1 MHKFKRI
8 FMNEVDAG
16 SGNGAQPAPAT
27 PAQPAAQP
35 ASEAPSIDA
44 IKSTV
49 GEMLAGFRAELTT
62 WKNGFFADARK
73 AGVLK
78 KEEGP
83 PPSTPAP
90 QPAAAPAPT
99 GLTAADV
106 QQMLERDRVLTRA
119 EIEHKLTP
127 AQAKRMRAML
137 EAERPDDV
145 SGWVSAFMTDMGLVR
160 TQDQQPPV
168 TPQQPAVQPNTAP
181 VSDKGSPAPGT
192 ASSWQRELAER
203 PLSMS
208 AAARAAMD
216 AELGERVARQ
226 KRIDAARALHGNT
239 LRVTPK

>member
-1 MHKFKRI
+1 MYKSKRI
-8 FMNEVDAG
+8 FMSEVDA
-16 SGNGAQPAPAT
+16 SPGNGAPAASPQPAGPNAAPTAPAPEPTIT
-27 PAQPAAQP
+27 PDQVKSWI
-35 ASEAPSIDA
+35 SEAL
-44 IKSTV
+44 
-49 GEMLAGFRAELTT
+49 GGF
-62 WKNGFFADARK
+62 KNEFFANARR
-73 AGVLK
+73 AGLLK
-78 KEEGP
+78 KEE
-83 PPSTPAP
+83 PSPRPTPAK
-90 QPAAAPAPT
+90 QPDAAPAPT

-106 QQMLERDRVLTRA
+106 QRMLERDRVLTRA

-127 AQAKRMRAML
+127 AQAKRMRALL